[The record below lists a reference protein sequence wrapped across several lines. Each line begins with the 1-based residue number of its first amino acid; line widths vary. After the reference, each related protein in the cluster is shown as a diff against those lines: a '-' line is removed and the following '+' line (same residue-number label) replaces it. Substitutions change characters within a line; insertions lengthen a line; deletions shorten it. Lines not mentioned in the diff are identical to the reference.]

1 MSDRTALEA
10 GIVARPD
17 DDTARL
23 VFADWLEEHDE
34 PLRAEFIRLQIEW
47 ERTERFSAPWL
58 ALIGRMSVLI
68 KADPRELDAEPV
80 SRLAP
85 VPFRRGLT
93 EAVRFTVGRV
103 LDSGWHWYERT
114 PVRFAHLVATNEPHV
129 MFNELEGGIPVERLT
144 GLEVT
149 AGYVATSASGLL
161 SAWDTRARGLRAFG
175 LTNGSYS
182 GAQFNG
188 VLGAFAPGQLTAL
201 SVAGARPIYFHSM
214 PLAQWDWPS
223 NLTWLDLSNVQIHN
237 RLADEVAA
245 CTFPSVETLRF
256 SGEAHRYPFLELHL
270 RDTGLR
276 RVLEAG
282 TFPAVRRLDV
292 SHQDL
297 GPESLRALIGRGST
311 LKLEELRFARNGL
324 SIETV
329 DEENEFAPL
338 TNGGSA
344 AVVALAESGTDALRL
359 LDLSGQRL
367 GQIGAHLL
375 RESAHLPNLCVLIVR
390 DCGLKPSAVRALRER
405 FPCVLAGDAEDL
417 THVPAFFEVW
427 P

>member
-1 MSDRTALEA
+1 MSDRAALEA

-23 VFADWLEEHDE
+23 VFADWLDEHGE
-34 PLRAEFIRLQIEW
+34 HSRAEFVRLQIEW
-47 ERTERFSAPWL
+47 ERAERFSAPWL
-58 ALIGRMSVLI
+58 ALIGRMSALV

-93 EAVRFTVGRV
+93 EAVRFTVESAFDDR
-103 LDSGWHWYERT
+103 WHWYERT
-114 PVRFAHLVATNEPHV
+114 PVRFAHLVASNEHAALI
-129 MFNELEGGIPVERLT
+129 EALEDGIPVERFA

-149 AGYVATSASGLL
+149 AGYAAAHVGDLL
-161 SAWDTRARGLRAFG
+161 SAWHARLAGLRAFG
-175 LTNGSYS
+175 LTNGYF
-182 GAQFNG
+182 GGNAFNRA
-188 VLGAFAPGQLTAL
+188 LSAFAPGQLTAL
-201 SVAGARPIYFHSM
+201 SVAGVSPNSIPVL
-214 PLAQWDWPS
+214 PLAQWNWPS

-237 RLADEVAA
+237 RLADEVAGCKFIRA
-245 CTFPSVETLRF
+245 ETVRL
-256 SGEAHRYPFLELHL
+256 SGETHHYPFLELRL
-270 RDTGLR
+270 RDAGLR

-297 GPESLRALIGRGST
+297 GPESLYVLLGHGSALA
-311 LKLEELRFARNGL
+311 LEELRFAGNRLHPN
-324 SIETV
+324 E
-329 DEENEFAPL
+329 DEDAH
-338 TNGGSA
+338 
-344 AVVALAESGTDALRL
+344 AVVALAMIDAKSLRL
-359 LDLSGQRL
+359 LDLSGQQL
-367 GQIGAHLL
+367 DAAGVDMLAH
-375 RESAHLPNLCVLIVR
+375 SAHLPNLCVLIVR
-390 DCGLKPSAVRALRER
+390 DCGLKPATVRALRER